1 MVVYSNVVP
10 VIHIIINYYA
20 YMHIYN
26 WIDDIK
32 QT

>member
-10 VIHIIINYYA
+10 VIHINYYA